1 MRTFKPDLII
11 PVFNQPDMFKLTA
24 LFILLLLFSFNTHA
38 QNVSVTGA
46 VADTSLKKGVQNAVV
61 ALLSPKDSIL
71 YKFTRTDANGKYS
84 FSNIQQGNYIM
95 LTTHPYFADVIT
107 NVEIRPSENILAS
120 IALTSKSKLLQE
132 VIVRTG
138 SPIKIKGDT
147 TVYTADSFK
156 VRAGANVEELLK
168 KLPGI
173 QVDKD
178 GKITAMGEQVKK
190 VLVDGEEFFGDD
202 PGIATKNLRADIV
215 KEVEV
220 FDKKSDQA
228 TFTGIDDGVKDK
240 TINLKLKDNAKKG
253 YFGKAEVGSDA
264 KNYYNNSAMIN
275 AFQGKRKMAAYGIM
289 SNTGKTNLDWQDA
302 QNFGGGSD
310 NMQFT
315 DDGGMMF
322 FSGGSDDNGD
332 NYYQG
337 RGGIPTNWNGGLH
350 YSNKFN
356 KDKQSI
362 NSGYKFTKVNS
373 PSGQTTYTKNFIGDS
388 SYNTN
393 SISNGFSSKFRQA
406 FNATFET
413 MLDSANSLKFTIKGT
428 AADIKNSNDYSSES
442 LTNAG
447 DFINKSSRH
456 TNSTQDNLGF
466 TGTGLWKHK
475 FKKLARTLSVNTSII
490 FNHTKNNSYLYTLN
504 NYYKTG
510 IPPSNDTTDLNNL
523 RENNTHTYSA
533 NAVYTEPLSKTL
545 FLSLNYTASI
555 GGNNNDR
562 LSYNKDVNGV
572 YSKRIDSLSNEYQY
586 NQVTNKPGVNLRLNK
601 KKLNLG
607 IGTSVAYNNFEQK
620 NLTTGLNRTY
630 NFVNFFPSANMNIKM
645 QKNQNIRFN
654 YSGSSNAPTLDQ
666 LQPITDNTD
675 VLNKYVG
682 NPDLKQSFRH
692 TISGGYNFYNVLKER
707 SMWLN
712 VWSNFTQNAFVS
724 ETTIDLDSAKT
735 IYRTVN
741 ANGVYNINFYSQYG
755 FKLKKSGIRISFN
768 PQWTLS
774 RNVTFLNTIKL
785 GQPSTS
791 QVSINTNNTYTLS
804 FYASKQKENK
814 YDISINATP
823 GYTKAKSSVNSTA
836 NASYRTISFGSDAS
850 VTFLKTFELSSDIS
864 YVAKQK
870 DPRFPADNN
879 YTKWNAG
886 LKRKFMKDVFEAG
899 ITVSDILNQN
909 RGYERNFNDYRY
921 TETYYNTLKRY
932 WLLTATWNFNKNHAK
947 PTNDF

>member
-1 MRTFKPDLII
+1 MI
-11 PVFNQPDMFKLTA
+11 KLTA
-24 LFILLLLFSFNTHA
+24 LLSLLLLLSVNTYA
-38 QNVSVTGA
+38 QNASASGTIS
-46 VADTSLKKGVQNAVV
+46 DTSSKKGVQNAVV
-61 ALLSPKDSIL
+61 ALLSPKDSVL

-84 FSNIQQGNYIM
+84 FANIQQGNYIM
-95 LTTHPYFADVIT
+95 LTTHPYFADVIQ
-107 NVEIRPSENILAS
+107 NVEVKSADNTMPA
-120 IALTSKSKLLQE
+120 IALTSKSKLLEE
-132 VIVRTG
+132 VIVKSG
-138 SPIKIKGDT
+138 SPIRIKGDT

-253 YFGKAEVGSDA
+253 YFGKAEAGTDF
-264 KNYYNNSAMIN
+264 KDFYNNSAMIN
-275 AFQGKRKMAAYGIM
+275 AFQGKRKLAAYGIM

-322 FSGGSDDNGD
+322 FSGGDDNGD
-332 NYYQG
+332 NYYGG
-337 RGGIPTNWNGGLH
+337 RGGIPKNWNGGLH

-356 KDKQSI
+356 DGKQSI
-362 NSGYKFTKVNS
+362 NSGYKFSKVNS
-373 PSGQTTYTKNFIGDS
+373 PSGQTTFTKNFIGDS

-393 SISNGFSSKFRQA
+393 SISNGFSSKFRQS
-406 FNATFET
+406 FNASFET
-413 MLDSANSLKFTIKGT
+413 TLDSLNSLKFTVKGT

-442 LTNAG
+442 LTNNNE
-447 DFINKSSRH
+447 FINKSARH
-456 TNSTQDNLGF
+456 TNSTQDNLGLNL
-466 TGTGLWKHK
+466 TGLWKHK
-475 FKKLARTLSVNTSII
+475 FRKLARTLSVNGSAI
-490 FNHTKNNSYLYTLN
+490 FNHSKNNSFLYTLN

-510 IPPSNDTTDLNNL
+510 IPPSNDTTDLNNI
-523 RENNTHTYSA
+523 RENNTQTYSA
-533 NAVYTEPLSKTL
+533 TAVYTEPITKTL
-545 FLSLNYTASI
+545 FLSLNYTANI
-555 GGNNNDR
+555 ANNNNDR
-562 LSYNKDVNGV
+562 LSYNKDINGV

-601 KKLNLG
+601 KKLNIG
-607 IGTSVAYNNFEQK
+607 VGTSVAYNNFEQR
-620 NLTTGLNRTY
+620 NLTTGLNRSY
-630 NFVNFFPSANMNIKM
+630 NFVNFFPTASINVKM

-654 YSGSSNAPTLDQ
+654 YNGSSNAPTLDQ

-675 VLNKYVG
+675 VLNQYVG

-692 TISGGYNFYNVLKER
+692 QFNAGYNFYNVLKER
-707 SMWLN
+707 NMWLN
-712 VWSNFTQNAFVS
+712 VWSSFTQNAFVS

-741 ANGVYNINFYSQYG
+741 ANGVYNVNFYGQYG
-755 FKLKKSGIRISFN
+755 SKLKKSGIRLSVS
-768 PQWTLS
+768 PQLALS
-774 RNVTFLNTIKL
+774 RNITFLNTIKS
-785 GQPSTS
+785 GSPATS
-791 QVSINTNNTYTLS
+791 QVSINTNTRYTLD
-804 FYASKQKENK
+804 FDVNKQKENK
-814 YDISINATP
+814 YEISLSVAP
-823 GYTKAKSSVNSTA
+823 GFTKAKSSVNTTA
-836 NASYRTISFGSDAS
+836 NASYRTISLSANGN
-850 VTFLKTFELSSDIS
+850 VTILKHFELSSDIS
-864 YVAKQK
+864 YEAKQK

-886 LKRKFMKDVFEAG
+886 LKRKFFKDDFEAG
-899 ITVSDILNQN
+899 IYVYDILNQN
-909 RGYERNFNDYRY
+909 RGYDRTFTDYRY

-932 WLLTATWNFNKNHAK
+932 GLITVTWNFNKNHAK